1 MSTQDDEQIRP
12 FAATLAELAGGKVHN
27 RLSEQLHDLTQAV
40 TATGKKGTLTLQLTL
55 EPLKRGQTDTLQ
67 LTAATKLSAPEGDEQ
82 RPVTVFF
89 ADREGNLTRNDPN
102 QLALPLRSVGGKD
115 MTA

>member
-1 MSTQDDEQIRP
+1 MSTEDDHVAP
-12 FAATLAELAGGKVHN
+12 FAKTLAELAGGKVHT
-27 RLSEQLHDLTQAV
+27 RLSEQLHALTAAV
-40 TATGKKGTLTLQLTL
+40 TDTGKKGTLTLQLTL
-55 EPLKRGQTDTLQ
+55 EPLKKGQTDTLQ
-67 LTAATKLSAPEGDEQ
+67 LTAVTKLVAPEGDAS